1 MKEDHMDRNIRVTGK
16 GKISV
21 KPDTIR
27 LDIEAEGVYP
37 DYETAVEMS
46 ARETGIVKNT
56 IGKAGLDPK
65 DLKTVRFGIDSY
77 YEGYR
82 DKNDDYKRRFIGY
95 KYTHNM
101 NIKFPN
107 DNAQLGKALYQ
118 LSKCAV
124 EVEFSINH
132 TVNDVEAAKNQ
143 LLGKA
148 VMDSKK
154 KSEILS
160 EAAGI
165 TLGDI
170 VAIDYSWGEI
180 EIYSRPIHKMD
191 FAVEMAPAASGSY
204 DIDIE
209 ADDIDVEDTVT
220 IVWEIK

>member
-1 MKEDHMDRNIRVTGK
+1 M
-16 GKISV
+16 
-21 KPDTIR
+21 
-27 LDIEAEGVYP
+27 
-37 DYETAVEMS
+37 
-46 ARETGIVKNT
+46 
-56 IGKAGLDPK
+56 
-65 DLKTVRFGIDSY
+65 
-77 YEGYR
+77 
-82 DKNDDYKRRFIGY
+82 
-95 KYTHNM
+95 HNM

-118 LSKCAV
+118 LSKCSVA
-124 EVEFSINH
+124 VEFSINH
-132 TVNDVEAAKNQ
+132 TVNDVETAKNQ

-154 KSEILS
+154 KAEILS
-160 EAAGI
+160 EAAGT

-191 FAVEMAPAASGSY
+191 FAGEMAPAASGSY

-220 IVWEIK
+220 IVWDIK